1 MLSSHF
7 RYGFICRSVAVSFL
21 FLVVSGCTKQV
32 SPQTKR
38 TVTFDC
44 GNQTVGIVTGTGTSP
59 KAVYLCGG
67 DTLTWVPNGQKFVVT
82 FRKEY
87 PFTGAPQ
94 TFTNNPSNPDAPVT
108 SPPAKY
114 TGSLV
119 VYHYEISIN
128 GTPVDDPQ
136 VVGGGGHSLNP

>member
-7 RYGFICRSVAVSFL
+7 RYGVVIRFVLASFF
-21 FLVVSGCTKQV
+21 FLGVSGCRREL
-32 SPQTKR
+32 SPQVKR

-44 GNQTVGIVTGTGTSP
+44 GNQTVGVVTGLGTDP

-67 DTLTWVPNGQKFVVT
+67 DTLTWIPNGQKFTVT
-82 FRKEY
+82 FKKEN

-94 TFTNNPSNPDAPVT
+94 VFTNNPANPDAPVT

-119 VYHYEISIN
+119 VYHYEMTIN
-128 GTPVDDPQ
+128 GVVVDDPQ
-136 VVGGGGHSLNP
+136 VVGGGGHSLYP

>member
-1 MLSSHF
+1 MLFSHF
-7 RYGFICRSVAVSFL
+7 QYGFNRTVAVAFL
-21 FLVVSGCTKQV
+21 LIAVSGCEKGV
-32 SPQTKR
+32 SPPQTKR

-44 GNQTVGIVTGTGTSP
+44 GNQTVGVVTGTGTSP

-67 DTLTWVPNGQKFVVT
+67 DTLTWIPNGQKFTVT

-87 PFTGAPQ
+87 PFTGALQ
-94 TFTNNPSNPDAPVT
+94 TFTNNPANPDAPVT

-136 VVGGGGHSLNP
+136 VVGGGGYSSSP